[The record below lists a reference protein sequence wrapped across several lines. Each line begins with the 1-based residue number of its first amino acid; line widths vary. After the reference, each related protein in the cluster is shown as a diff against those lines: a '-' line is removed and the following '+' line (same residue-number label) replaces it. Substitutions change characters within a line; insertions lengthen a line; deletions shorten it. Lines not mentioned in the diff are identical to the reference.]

1 MACSLSVSCFFFS
14 EGLKMNFKIAT
25 LTLAAMTTWAAIPED
40 ADAGCHQRKRTSR
53 HQRSGSPS
61 NACCGTQYQTVSS
74 YQPMYH
80 QPSYAQ
86 PVQGACC
93 GQDVSYGG
101 GYPSMGTQQG
111 YGNNGQVYGT
121 PAHGGQSM
129 DGDQGGYQQGYGQAS
144 VSGNVGDNRQ
154 MQGNVG
160 DNRQMQGNVGVQGP
174 GAGEVQ
180 TGSQHANA
188 NLSGG
193 ANVGGNSNVRGG
205 VDANASGV
213 NAGGGANAI
222 GGNVGGGVDAGATT
236 NQ

>member
-1 MACSLSVSCFFFS
+1 
-14 EGLKMNFKIAT
+14 MNFKIAT

-74 YQPMYH
+74 YQPTYH

-111 YGNNGQVYGT
+111 YGNTGQVYGT

-160 DNRQMQGNVGVQGP
+160 VQGP

-188 NLSGG
+188 NSSGG